1 MKTLKLAVLLITI
14 VLFNACTDDNSQPE
28 LPKGDYEKG
37 YFITNEGPFQNG
49 SGSITFVGDDGVIDQ
64 NIFKTVN
71 NEDLGN
77 IVNSMSLSDDNAY
90 IVVNNSHKIIV
101 ANKYTMQKIAT
112 IEGQNINNP
121 RYMVIDDN
129 IGYVSNWGD
138 PLNQN
143 DDFIAVVDLLTN
155 TVVDTIAVGEGPEN
169 MILNDDLL
177 FVTLEGGWNH
187 NNQVV
192 VINTSSNSIDKTIT
206 VGFVPNTIVED
217 DNDNVWV
224 LCGGKPSWTGSETN
238 GGLFKIK
245 AGNFEVTSFE
255 FATTDHP
262 GLLTNND
269 NTLYYNLNGKVYA
282 MNANDTTLPNESVNG
297 LDGFY
302 YAMKAHD
309 GELFATD
316 AKDFAS
322 EGALKNYNLTSGA
335 LIETITT
342 GIIPGDIIFD

>member
-1 MKTLKLAVLLITI
+1 MKTLKLAVLLITT
-14 VLFNACTDDNSQPE
+14 VLFNACTDDNNVPD

-49 SGSITFVGDDGVIDQ
+49 SGSITFVGDDGVINQ
-64 NIFKTVN
+64 NIFKKVN

-77 IVNSMSLSDDNAY
+77 IVNSMALSEENAY

-101 ANKYTMQKIAT
+101 ADRFTMQKIVT

-121 RYMVIDDN
+121 RYVVIDDN

-138 PLNQN
+138 SSNPN
-143 DDFIAVVDLLTN
+143 DDFIAVIDLLTN

-169 MILNDDLL
+169 MVFDDDLL
-177 FVTLEGGWNH
+177 FVTLEGGWSQ
-187 NNQVV
+187 NNKVV
-192 VINTSSNSIDKTIT
+192 VIDTNSNTIVKTIT
-206 VGFVPNTIVED
+206 VGYVPNAIVED
-217 DNDNVWV
+217 DNDNIWV
-224 LCGGKPSWTGSETN
+224 LCGGKPSWTDSETN
-238 GGLFKIK
+238 GGLYKIK
-245 AGNFEVTSFE
+245 AGNLEVTSFE
-255 FATTDHP
+255 FALTEHP
-262 GLLTNND
+262 GLLTNED

-282 MNANDTTLPNESVNG
+282 MNTNDTALPTESVNG

-302 YAMKAHD
+302 YAMQAHD

-316 AKDFAS
+316 AKNFTS
-322 EGALKNYNLTSGA
+322 EGTLKNYDLTSGA
-335 LIETITT
+335 LLETVTT